1 MQSAPTCKIFFIFKE
16 GGIPQTPIAFWDASL
31 HISYPPKKV
40 PKMEKKV
47 AKTPP
52 ICREKIFSR
61 GWAPTPPPTCAMVR
75 GGGVARVGSRSLPG
89 KKNNSLYSGTF
100 LYLFH
105 MYVGG
110 AFLLRFSLFGGGG
123 IFHHVRAFFATFFPL
138 WGPFY
143 HVRAFLLLFS
153 YYDEVFLGFS
163 PPYKNV

>member
-40 PKMEKKV
+40 PNMEKKV

-75 GGGVARVGSRSLPG
+75 GGGGKSRLSIPSWKKKIIHYIVGFFS
-89 KKNNSLYSGTF
+89 TF
-100 LYLFH
+100 SPCTW
-105 MYVGG
+105 GG
-110 AFLLRFSLFGGGG
+110 AFLLRFSLFGGG
-123 IFHHVRAFFATFFPL
+123 IFHHVMAFFATFFPL

-153 YYDEVFLGFS
+153 LCGGSFFLL
-163 PPYKNV
+163 